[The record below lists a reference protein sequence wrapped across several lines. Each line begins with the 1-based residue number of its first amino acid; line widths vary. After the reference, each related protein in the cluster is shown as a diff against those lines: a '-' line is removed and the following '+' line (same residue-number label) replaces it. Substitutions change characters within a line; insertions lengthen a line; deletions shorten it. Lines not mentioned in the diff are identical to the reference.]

1 MSTSNEL
8 NLLARR
14 VLAMRDAQREYFRA
28 IATARKSRA
37 GHDWKKSSDA
47 LRHAKDL
54 EALVDHQVC
63 NILKPNEQPTGEWV
77 AKDEQLEKARTGV
90 GNIHPPDNSNQTSIN
105 NESDTSTR
113 QA

>member
-1 MSTSNEL
+1 MRNGLRLIKLEMSTSNEL

-28 IATARKSRA
+28 IAMARKSRA

-54 EALVDHQVC
+54 EALVDHQVF
-63 NILKPNEQPTGEWV
+63 NILNS
-77 AKDEQLEKARTGV
+77 
-90 GNIHPPDNSNQTSIN
+90 PDNSNQTSIN

>member
-54 EALVDHQVC
+54 EALVDHQVF
-63 NILKPNEQPTGEWV
+63 NILNS
-77 AKDEQLEKARTGV
+77 
-90 GNIHPPDNSNQTSIN
+90 PDNSNQTSIN